1 MSERMQ
7 YRYRGTDR
15 RGNGHYGQHW
25 HEPGEL
31 AAQVERWFTQ
41 GWRATGRLLRCRSRA
56 PGAGEVPVAFI
67 GPDPGTG
74 KRTWWAGERQAGEPH
89 D

>member
-1 MSERMQ
+1 MSKRVQ

-25 HEPGEL
+25 HGPGEL
-31 AAQVERWFTQ
+31 AAQVERWFTL
-41 GWRATGRLLRCRSRA
+41 GWRELTVCADDGPVP

-67 GPDPGTG
+67 GRVDG
-74 KRTWWAGERQAGEPH
+74 KRAWWAETGEPH